1 MMHSQHRHS
10 RSLTFDLFTF
20 SNSPRPPLTGLYT
33 TCIYKQYKGLTA
45 VCKRK
50 GLQCVWLAVFID
62 IIDLIMSP
70 DDLNVDQRFFFPHLN
85 ETLTPQYSSFFL
97 AWKHQI
103 LKSISTNV
111 GIDQKLEQTHWQ
123 ASSRCDCEP
132 TVKSCWTDAAF
143 GLWRPKTP
151 DQWTRINM
159 HTSQTLPWNEN
170 LSAKIS

>member
-50 GLQCVWLAVFID
+50 GLQCVWLAVFYRYYWSD
-62 IIDLIMSP
+62 YVSWWSKCWSE
-70 DDLNVDQRFFFPHLN
+70 VFFSHLN

-143 GLWRPKTP
+143 GLWRPKTL

-159 HTSQTLPWNEN
+159 HTSQTLPWNES